1 MDSDLII
8 FYLKLK
14 KLYYERINDKIIIY
28 NILSNL
34 NKNRLFWIKYYLKKG
49 DNMENFIW
57 ETAEELDQKLAQRV
71 RNIRK
76 RRSISQEKLA
86 SMSGVS
92 YGSIKRFETSGQ
104 ISLISLTKIAMALD
118 IADDIRNLFTTVP
131 YRDIQEVI
139 NETK

>member
-1 MDSDLII
+1 
-8 FYLKLK
+8 
-14 KLYYERINDKIIIY
+14 
-28 NILSNL
+28 
-34 NKNRLFWIKYYLKKG
+34 
-49 DNMENFIW
+49 MEQFVW

-118 IADDIRNLFTTVP
+118 IADELRNLFKKVP
-131 YRDIQEVI
+131 YKDIQEVI
-139 NETK
+139 NECIAGIL

>member
-1 MDSDLII
+1 M
-8 FYLKLK
+8 
-14 KLYYERINDKIIIY
+14 ER
-28 NILSNL
+28 LV
-34 NKNRLFWIKYYLKKG
+34 
-49 DNMENFIW
+49 W

-86 SMSGVS
+86 AMSGVS
-92 YGSIKRFETSGQ
+92 HGSIKRFKTTGQ

-118 IADDIRNLFTTVP
+118 IADELRSLFLQVP
-131 YRDIQEVI
+131 YRNIQEVL

>member
-1 MDSDLII
+1 
-8 FYLKLK
+8 
-14 KLYYERINDKIIIY
+14 
-28 NILSNL
+28 
-34 NKNRLFWIKYYLKKG
+34 
-49 DNMENFIW
+49 MEYIW

-76 RRSISQEKLA
+76 RRSISQERLA